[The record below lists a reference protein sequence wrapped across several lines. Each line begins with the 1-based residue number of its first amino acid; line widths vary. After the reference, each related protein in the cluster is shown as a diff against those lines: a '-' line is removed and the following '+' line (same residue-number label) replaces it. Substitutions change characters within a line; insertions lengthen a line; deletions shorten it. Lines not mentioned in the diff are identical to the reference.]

1 MDRVDQHLWSSRVSR
16 GSLKQHWSS
25 TGAAALTSLR
35 APAPNDL
42 AAAAGMAGVVA
53 CPHGHTLRKEL
64 DTGNDNDC
72 NGAHGQCSMAQRAR
86 MAHACTR
93 TQSATATA
101 ATVRTTGQRTH
112 MAHASAGTRTR
123 PHDHVSLRRP
133 TTRHR
138 PRPFPRYPLTLVPQ
152 HCVSLR
158 PGGDW
163 LALRVRRVTART
175 FLFVSIVCLHCL
187 PPLFCLHCLPPLFV
201 STLRCTAS
209 TRVRHHPPSSSAVDS
224 AQPRCTRTT
233 WPSCRGGVSPPEW
246 CATSR
251 PLPRAGFASRPH
263 PPEPRKPCRADAPTC
278 GSCGRCDYDLCNVC
292 YTAKEQN
299 QAAGISEAQV
309 LLAIK
314 ETARGY

>member
-1 MDRVDQHLWSSRVSR
+1 
-16 GSLKQHWSS
+16 
-25 TGAAALTSLR
+25 
-35 APAPNDL
+35 
-42 AAAAGMAGVVA
+42 MAGVVA

-72 NGAHGQCSMAQRAR
+72 NG
-86 MAHACTR
+86 
-93 TQSATATA
+93 
-101 ATVRTTGQRTH
+101 
-112 MAHASAGTRTR
+112 AHASAGTRTR

-175 FLFVSIVCLHCL
+175 FLFASIV
-187 PPLFCLHCLPPLFV
+187 CLHCLPPLFV